1 MPEIE
6 TPESE
11 TNRSLLLRMLYDEQ
25 TRLRA
30 EVEALRQQKNEKGG
44 DDQEGGDDKKQGGD
58 QKDKEKDNKGSDPKD
73 DQKDGDQQDGDKKEE
88 AKKPPLKDRARG
100 WVKDHPIG
108 TVLIVIG
115 LVVLLIAGIILWRYL
130 TSYETTDDAF
140 VDGHTDP
147 ISPRI
152 SGFVVRVNVEDTYRV
167 KKGDVLVELD
177 ARDYQTAKE
186 RAFANYNESVAN
198 MRAQEPNVPVTQTTQ
213 TTQLVEANLN
223 VVGAQANV
231 AAAEERFRSAQA
243 DLRQAEANAAN
254 AAREEERYRILV
266 EKEEVSRE
274 VYDQH
279 ATEARAQ
286 EAVVASRRETAEAA
300 QKQVTTTNAQL
311 GQARQQAKQAQLN
324 TPRQI
329 AIQRQTLEQR
339 RADAQAALA
348 QANQAQLNLEYTKI
362 YAPEDGIIGD
372 KSVQVATQVQ
382 AGQEMFALTQ
392 TNDIWITANFK
403 ETEIKQMWPGEKVT
417 IYVDALSQKFNGYV
431 EALPGASGAVYS
443 LLPPENATG
452 NYVKVVQRLPVRI
465 RFYPNQPN
473 EDRLAPG
480 MSVEPKVW
488 VR

>member
-6 TPESE
+6 THESE

-30 EVEALRQQKNEKGG
+30 EVDQLRKQKDEQGG
-44 DDQEGGDDKKQGGD
+44 DEKKGDDDKDGGDEKKGDDDKEGGDK
-58 QKDKEKDNKGSDPKD
+58 KD
-73 DQKDGDQQDGDKKEE
+73 DQKDGDKKEE
-88 AKKPPLKDRARG
+88 DEKKPPLKDRVRG
-100 WVKDHPIG
+100 WTKDHPIG

-115 LVVLLIAGIILWRYL
+115 LIVLLIASIILWRYL

-152 SGFVVRVNVEDTYRV
+152 NGFVVRVNVEDTYRV
-167 KKGDVLVELD
+167 KKGDVLVLLD
-177 ARDYQTAKE
+177 PRDYQVAKE
-186 RAFANYNESVAN
+186 RADANYNEAVAN

-213 TTQLVEANLN
+213 TTQLVDADLN
-223 VVGAQANV
+223 VVGAKANV
-231 AAAEERFRSAQA
+231 AAAEERYRSAEA

-274 VYDQH
+274 LYDQH
-279 ATEARAQ
+279 ATEARAR
-286 EAVVASRRETAEAA
+286 EAVVASRRETADAA
-300 QKQVTTTNAQL
+300 QKQVTTTEAQL
-311 GQARQQAKQAQLN
+311 GQAREQAKQAQLN

-339 RADAQAALA
+339 KADAQASLA
-348 QANQAQLNLEYTKI
+348 QANQAELNLEYTKI

-403 ETEIKQMWPGEKVT
+403 ETEIKQMWPGQKVT
-417 IYVDALSQKFNGYV
+417 LYVDALSQKFNGYV

-465 RFYPNQPN
+465 RLYPNQLN